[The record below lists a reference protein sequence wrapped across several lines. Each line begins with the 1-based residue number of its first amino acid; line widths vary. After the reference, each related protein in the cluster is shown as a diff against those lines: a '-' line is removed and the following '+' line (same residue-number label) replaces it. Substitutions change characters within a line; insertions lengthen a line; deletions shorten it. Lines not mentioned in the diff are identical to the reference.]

1 MIETVSQDLPT
12 LLGRDGKPARCLVT
26 GATGY
31 IGGRLI
37 RELLSHGY
45 RVRILAR
52 KPERLKDHPWIDRV
66 EVVSGDA
73 HDVAALDK
81 ALDGID
87 VAYYLLHALMSKD
100 DFEQEEKDIA
110 EKFGTAAKKAD
121 IQRIVYLGGIIA
133 ENELLSPHLQS
144 RADTGTILK
153 SFGVP
158 TIELRAGI
166 VIGSGSASF
175 EMLRYL
181 TERLPIM
188 TTPRW
193 VETKIQPIAVRDVLR
208 YLVGAAAIDSSI
220 SGDFDIGG
228 PEVFSYRE
236 MMMKYAEAAGLRK
249 RIIIPVPVLTPKLSS
264 GWVGLVTPV
273 PITLARR
280 LVESLK
286 NEVVVRDDSIR
297 KLIPDSKAGLTPFKT
312 AVELALTR
320 IKEANVETRWTN
332 ASVPGTPSDPL
343 PTDPDW
349 AGGTLYTDVRTLH
362 SQDPIQTVWKRVEA
376 IGGRNGYSTATWAW
390 ELRGLMDRFFG
401 GVGLRRGRRDD
412 NTLIEGEALDFWR
425 VEAINRPEILRLR
438 AEMRMPGLAWLEFAL
453 KSDSAGTGTVITQR
467 ALFAPR
473 GLFGHAYWWA
483 VWPMHG
489 LVFPSMVKNMAG
501 STARK
506 V

>member
-1 MIETVSQDLPT
+1 MIETVSQDLKT

-73 HDVAALDK
+73 HDVAALDE
-81 ALDGID
+81 ALEGID

-110 EKFGTAAKKAD
+110 EKFGTAAKKAN

-133 ENELLSPHLQS
+133 QNELLSPHLQS

-286 NEVVVRDDSIR
+286 NEVVVRDGS
-297 KLIPDSKAGLTPFKT
+297 F
-312 AVELALTR
+312 
-320 IKEANVETRWTN
+320 
-332 ASVPGTPSDPL
+332 ASSFQIQRPG
-343 PTDPDW
+343 
-349 AGGTLYTDVRTLH
+349 
-362 SQDPIQTVWKRVEA
+362 
-376 IGGRNGYSTATWAW
+376 
-390 ELRGLMDRFFG
+390 
-401 GVGLRRGRRDD
+401 
-412 NTLIEGEALDFWR
+412 
-425 VEAINRPEILRLR
+425 
-438 AEMRMPGLAWLEFAL
+438 
-453 KSDSAGTGTVITQR
+453 
-467 ALFAPR
+467 
-473 GLFGHAYWWA
+473 
-483 VWPMHG
+483 
-489 LVFPSMVKNMAG
+489 
-501 STARK
+501 
-506 V
+506 